1 MDKDGLTARAE
12 RVTDL
17 PPAVRPRLP
26 CHSSK
31 VGPGH
36 KNQLRNNPGQSKN
49 NWRPPKLAFCVTE
62 RWQKS
67 WWHRCFVLPQ
77 RSKADQHQFLCSPLG
92 WAFSIPCSVH
102 LQDDPRAW
110 PRPVSDTGTTQ
121 KAESRGLGRGVSFS
135 KSQTAAIPAG
145 MAKKPKEKKGAS
157 LCSSSSDAEL
167 VNLPGLV

>member
-77 RSKADQHQFLCSPLG
+77 RSNTSFSALPWAEPFLSPAL
-92 WAFSIPCSVH
+92 SICRMIP
-102 LQDDPRAW
+102 
-110 PRPVSDTGTTQ
+110 
-121 KAESRGLGRGVSFS
+121 GLGHGPSATQEPHKKQRAEAWDGVYPSANHKQQLFLLEWPKNLKRRKGPHFVLAPLMLS
-135 KSQTAAIPAG
+135 WWISQ
-145 MAKKPKEKKGAS
+145 
-157 LCSSSSDAEL
+157 D
-167 VNLPGLV
+167 